1 MGRRGAEVDVSGGQR
16 EGTKKGKL
24 PSLRVCKPS
33 SNPSAQ
39 EFAQGESAPG
49 RGRIPA
55 PVPKTKGDQRHQ
67 EVLWAEGAVAGA
79 PSANRRSS
87 GRFQGKNG

>member
-1 MGRRGAEVDVSGGQR
+1 MGSELN
-16 EGTKKGKL
+16 GTVECNLFHGMKKG
-24 PSLRVCKPS
+24 RYTCKPS